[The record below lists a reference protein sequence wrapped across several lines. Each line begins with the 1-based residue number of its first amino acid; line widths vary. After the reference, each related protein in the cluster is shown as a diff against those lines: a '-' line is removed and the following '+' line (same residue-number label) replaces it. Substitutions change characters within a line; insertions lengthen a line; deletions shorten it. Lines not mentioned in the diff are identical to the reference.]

1 LFSKLRDLRAEKEAN
16 EAKKYQQEMTLAQE
30 RTRGMIEQE
39 RMKLQQEAEQ
49 KELDRRA
56 DLMGKQIIALGY
68 SDGSTNEVLSS
79 LLKLKEA
86 DSDQK
91 RLYDQMERDARADS
105 NKMSAESARHNLN
118 LENSLF
124 RRQIELKKLGQKDRE
139 LQIAAERVKATSQRT
154 RAID

>member
-1 LFSKLRDLRAEKEAN
+1 
-16 EAKKYQQEMTLAQE
+16 
-30 RTRGMIEQE
+30 MIEQE

-86 DSDQK
+86 DSDQR
-91 RLYDQMERDARADS
+91 RLYDQMDRDARADS

-118 LENSLF
+118 LDNSLF
-124 RRQIELKKLGQKDRE
+124 RRQIELKKLSQKDRE

-154 RAID
+154 KAID

>member
-1 LFSKLRDLRAEKEAN
+1 MS
-16 EAKKYQQEMTLAQE
+16 LAQE

-39 RMKLQQEAEQ
+39 RMKLQQAAEQ

-86 DSDQK
+86 DSDQR
-91 RLYDQMERDARADS
+91 RLYDQMERDARVDS

-118 LENSLF
+118 LDNSLF
-124 RRQIELKKLGQKDRE
+124 RRQIELKKLSQKDRE

-154 RAID
+154 KAID